1 MFVGASSSSIE
12 SGVKNMRLRIS
23 LQMPISHKPKK
34 TSCRLSAS
42 LKELLALLLTRK
54 INDSLN
60 VLNIKAKKNKIG
72 I

>member
-1 MFVGASSSSIE
+1 
-12 SGVKNMRLRIS
+12 
-23 LQMPISHKPKK
+23 MPISHKPKK